1 MTEQETMSA
10 PIVDSKAAP
19 DKEDA
24 VSIANMDETDWKTM
38 LAEMRIA

>member
-1 MTEQETMSA
+1 MTEQETIFA
-10 PIVDSKAAP
+10 PIVADKAAP